1 MPGFQIEVPM
11 NDYKMTPGELRAT
24 WGLGTVFSLR
34 MLGMFMVLPVL
45 TTYGMALQGASEALI
60 GFAIGIYGLAQAI
73 FQIPFGLLSDRIGR
87 KPLIVGGL
95 AIFVLGSVIAALSDS
110 IWGII
115 LGRALQGSGAIAAAV
130 MALLS
135 DLTREQNRT
144 KAMAFIGVS
153 FGVTFAIAMVLG
165 PIITHQLGLHALF
178 WMIAALATAG
188 IALTL
193 WVVPDSKN
201 HVLNRESGMVKGCF
215 SQVIARPKLLKLNFG
230 IMCLHILLM
239 STFVALPGQLE
250 AAGFAAADHWK
261 IYLATM
267 LISFVSVVPFIIYAE
282 VKRRMKRVFVFCVA
296 LLLVAEIILW
306 GAGPH
311 FWEQVL
317 GVQIF
322 FIAFNLM
329 EALLPSLISKEAPAG
344 FKGTAMG
351 IYSTSQFLGVAI
363 GGSLG
368 GWVDGLFDSQT
379 VFLAGALLAMLWL
392 LVASTMQE
400 PPYVSSLRIEIPD
413 GVPVDEV
420 LTQRLRETPG
430 VSEAMVVVEERS
442 AYVKIDSKVTNRF
455 EVEQALRSFQPKPTF
470 I

>member
-1 MPGFQIEVPM
+1 M
-11 NDYKMTPGELRAT
+11 NDFKMTPGELRAT

-60 GFAIGIYGLAQAI
+60 GLAIGIYGLAQAI

-95 AIFVLGSVIAALSDS
+95 LVFVLGSVIAALSDS

-165 PIITHQLGLHALF
+165 PIITHRLGLHALF
-178 WMIAALATAG
+178 WMIAGLATLG
-188 IALTL
+188 ILITL
-193 WVVPDSKN
+193 QVVPDSKS
-201 HVLNRESGMVKGCF
+201 HVLNRDSGMVRGCF
-215 SQVIARPKLLKLNFG
+215 SKVLMAPRLLKLNFG

-250 AAGFAAADHWK
+250 SAGFAAAQHWK
-261 IYLATM
+261 IYLVTM
-267 LISFVSVVPFIIYAE
+267 LVSFVSVIPFIIYAE
-282 VKRRMKRVFVFCVA
+282 AKRRMKQVFILCVA
-296 LLLVAEIILW
+296 LLVIAEIVLW

-311 FWEQVL
+311 FWELVI

-322 FIAFNLM
+322 FLAFNLM

-344 FKGTAMG
+344 YKGTAMG

-368 GWVDGLFDSQT
+368 GWLDGYFDSQT
-379 VFLAGALLAMLWL
+379 VFLMGALLATVWL
-392 LVASTMQE
+392 LVAMTMQE
-400 PPYVSSLRIEIPD
+400 PPYLRSLRIELPD
-413 GVPVDEV
+413 DIAADERLRALLLAEEGIQEV
-420 LTQRLRETPG
+420 L
-430 VSEAMVVVEERS
+430 VVPEERS
-442 AYVKIDSKVTNRF
+442 AYVKIDSKITNRVN
-455 EVEQALRSFQPKPTF
+455 VEQAIARA
-470 I
+470 

>member
-1 MPGFQIEVPM
+1 M
-11 NDYKMTPGELRAT
+11 NDNKMTPGELRAT

-60 GFAIGIYGLAQAI
+60 GLAIGIYGLAQAV

-87 KPLIVGGL
+87 KPLIIGGL

-188 IALTL
+188 ILLTL
-193 WVVPDSKN
+193 WVVPDSEN

-215 SQVIARPKLLKLNFG
+215 SQVIASSRLLKLNFG

-250 AAGFAAADHWK
+250 AAGFAAANHWK
-261 IYLATM
+261 IYLVTM
-267 LISFVSVVPFIIYAE
+267 LVSFVSVVPFIIYAE
-282 VKRRMKRVFVFCVA
+282 VKRRMKRVFLFCVA
-296 LLLVAEIILW
+296 LLLIAEIVLW

-344 FKGTAMG
+344 YKGTAMG
-351 IYSTSQFLGVAI
+351 IYSTSQFIGVAI
-363 GGSLG
+363 GGALG
-368 GWVDGLFDSQT
+368 GWVDGWFDSQT
-379 VFLAGALLAMLWL
+379 VFLAGALLAMVWL

-400 PPYVSSLRIEIPD
+400 PPYVSSLRIEIPE
-413 GVPVDEV
+413 GVV
-420 LTQRLRETPG
+420 LNDALQQRLLQTAG
-430 VSEAMVVVEERS
+430 ISDVLVVAEERS

-455 EVEQALRSFQPKPTF
+455 EVEQAIKGA
-470 I
+470 

>member
-1 MPGFQIEVPM
+1 M

-60 GFAIGIYGLAQAI
+60 GLAIGIYGLAQAV
-73 FQIPFGLLSDRIGR
+73 FQIPFGLVSDRIGR
-87 KPLIVGGL
+87 KPLIIGGL
-95 AIFVLGSVIAALSDS
+95 AIFVLGSVIAAMSES

-153 FGVTFAIAMVLG
+153 FGVTVAIAMVLG
-165 PIITHQLGLHALF
+165 PSIMHKLGLHALF
-178 WMIAALATAG
+178 WMIAGLATLG
-188 IALTL
+188 ILLTIL
-193 WVVPDSKN
+193 VVPDSKN

-215 SQVIARPKLLKLNFG
+215 SKVLMEPRLLKLNFG

-250 AAGFAAADHWK
+250 AAGFPAAEHWK
-261 IYLATM
+261 IYLVTM
-267 LISFVSVVPFIIYAE
+267 LISFISVVPFIIYAE
-282 VKRRMKRVFVFCVA
+282 VKRRMKRVFVLCIS
-296 LLLVAEIILW
+296 LLLIAEIVLW
-306 GAGPH
+306 GSGNS
-311 FWEQVL
+311 FWELVI

-322 FIAFNLM
+322 FLAFNLM
-329 EALLPSLISKEAPAG
+329 EALLPSLISKESPAG
-344 FKGTAMG
+344 YKGTAMG

-379 VFLAGALLAMLWL
+379 VFLAGALLATVWL
-392 LVASTMQE
+392 LVSMTMQE
-400 PPYVSSLRIEIPD
+400 PQYVSSLRVEIPKD
-413 GVPVDEV
+413 IHADDALRERLLATEGVKEV
-420 LTQRLRETPG
+420 L
-430 VSEAMVVVEERS
+430 VVAEEHS

-455 EVEQALRSFQPKPTF
+455 EVEQAIAAQ
-470 I
+470 

>member
-1 MPGFQIEVPM
+1 M

-60 GFAIGIYGLAQAI
+60 GLAIGIYGLAQAV
-73 FQIPFGLLSDRIGR
+73 FQIPFGLISDRVGR

-95 AIFVLGSVIAALSDS
+95 AIFVLGSVIAAMSDS

-115 LGRALQGSGAIAAAV
+115 LGRALQGSGAIAA
-130 MALLS
+130 
-135 DLTREQNRT
+135 
-144 KAMAFIGVS
+144 AMAFIGVS

-165 PIITHQLGLHALF
+165 PIITHKLGLHALF
-178 WMIAALATAG
+178 WMIAGLATLG
-188 IALTL
+188 ILLTL

-215 SQVIARPKLLKLNFG
+215 SKVLMEPRLLKLNFG

-250 AAGFAAADHWK
+250 SAGFPAAEHWK
-261 IYLATM
+261 IYLVTM
-267 LISFVSVVPFIIYAE
+267 VVSFIAVVPFIIYAE
-282 VKRRMKRVFVFCVA
+282 VKRRMKRVFVLCIA
-296 LLLVAEIILW
+296 LLLIAEIVLW
-306 GAGPH
+306 GSGNY
-311 FWEQVL
+311 FWELVA

-322 FIAFNLM
+322 FLAFNLM

-344 FKGTAMG
+344 YKGTGMG

-368 GWVDGLFDSQT
+368 GWIDGLFDSQT
-379 VFLAGALLAMLWL
+379 VFLAGALLATVWL
-392 LVASTMQE
+392 LVSMTMQE
-400 PPYVSSLRIEIPD
+400 PQYVSSLRVEIPQDVAADDALRERLLATD
-413 GVPVDEV
+413 GVKEV
-420 LTQRLRETPG
+420 L
-430 VSEAMVVVEERS
+430 VVADEHS

-455 EVEQALRSFQPKPTF
+455 EVEQVIAAH
-470 I
+470 

>member
-1 MPGFQIEVPM
+1 M

-60 GFAIGIYGLAQAI
+60 GLAIGIYGLAQAV

-87 KPLIVGGL
+87 KPLIIGGL
-95 AIFVLGSVIAALSDS
+95 AIFVAGSVIAALSDS

-165 PIITHQLGLHALF
+165 PIITHKLGLHALF
-178 WMIAALATAG
+178 WMIAALATLG

-193 WVVPDSKN
+193 WVVPNSEH
-201 HVLNRESGMVKGCF
+201 HVRNRESGMVKDCF
-215 SQVIARPKLLKLNFG
+215 RMVMVNPKLLKLNFG

-250 AAGFAAADHWK
+250 AAGFLAAEHWK
-261 IYLATM
+261 IYLVTM

-282 VKRRMKRVFVFCVA
+282 VKRKMKRVFLFCVA
-296 LLLVAEIILW
+296 LLLIAEIVLW

-311 FWEQVL
+311 FWEIII

-322 FIAFNLM
+322 FFAFNLM
-329 EALLPSLISKEAPAG
+329 EAMLPSLISKEAPAG
-344 FKGTAMG
+344 YKGTAMG

-368 GWVDGLFDSQT
+368 GWVDGFFDSQT
-379 VFLAGALLAMLWL
+379 VFLAGALLAVIWL
-392 LVASTMQE
+392 LVAGTMQE
-400 PPYVSSLRIEIPD
+400 PPYVTSLRVAIPD
-413 GVPVDEV
+413 NVAIDDA
-420 LTQRLRETPG
+420 LQQRLLATAG
-430 VSEAMVVVEERS
+430 VSEAMVVPDERS

-455 EVEQALRSFQPKPTF
+455 EVEQA
-470 I
+470 IVG